1 MDIDAIDGGIRMSRY
16 TRRSVAGRFT
26 LAQSSIYTQPTAPPG
41 IANEDLGSRRIDAAR
56 SRRRPKAEYLSW
68 GVGQCRRRGNRGAQD
83 GPDFRRRG

>member
-1 MDIDAIDGGIRMSRY
+1 MSRY

-68 GVGQCRRRGNRGAQD
+68 GVGQCCRRGNRGAQD